1 MKAVMYRGIGQIAV
15 EEVEKPQ
22 ISADQYL
29 VKVLCSGLCGTDIKT
44 YKQGHRMFT
53 PPCVLGHEFCGQI
66 VEAGEN
72 TDKSLVGKKIV
83 CAPYIG
89 CGKCESCT
97 TGFEEL
103 CWEKIGTS
111 GAFTEYLTVDA
122 DLAKRGMMVLEDDAD
137 IRQMTLS
144 EPFACIFNSMGKS
157 QVKEGQNCLIMG
169 AGPMGLLHIEGLK
182 IRGAKKIIVTEYN
195 DQRGAVAA
203 AMGATVIN
211 PSRVE
216 STKNAI
222 EEALDGESLHQIFVC
237 VGLTSAVEEAM
248 GLAGNGTTINVFGGL
263 KTGSTIT
270 IDPNIIH
277 YSEVKLVGTFGFSST
292 NFLEAAKFLAEKKVD
307 LSHLIT
313 NVYPLA
319 EADKA
324 FEMAAHPSDDVV
336 KVLIE
341 MN

>member
-15 EEVEKPQ
+15 EEIEKPE
-22 ISADQYL
+22 INADQYL
-29 VKVLCSGLCGTDIKT
+29 VKVLCCGLCGTDIKT

-53 PPCVLGHEFCGQI
+53 PPCVLGHEFCGEI

-72 TDKSLVGKKIV
+72 MDKSLVGKKIA

-89 CGKCESCT
+89 CGHCESCA

-122 DLAKRGMMVLEDDAD
+122 DLAKRGMVVLADDAD
-137 IRQMTLS
+137 VRQMTLS

-182 IRGAKKIIVTEYN
+182 LKGAKKIIVTEYN

-211 PSRVE
+211 PAKVE
-216 STKNAI
+216 STKKAI
-222 EEALDGESLHQIFVC
+222 EEILDGESLHQIFVC
-237 VGLTSAVEEAM
+237 VGIPAVVEEAM
-248 GLAGNGTTINVFGGL
+248 GLAYGGTTINVFGGL
-263 KTGSTIT
+263 KTGATIT

-277 YSEVKLVGTFGFSST
+277 YSEVKLVGTFGFSDDNYMTS
-292 NFLEAAKFLAEKKVD
+292 AKMLASGQVD
-307 LSHLIT
+307 MSQMIT
-313 NVYPLA
+313 HVFPLA
-319 EADKA
+319 DADKA
-324 FEMAAHPSDDVV
+324 FELGAHPTDDVV
-336 KVLIE
+336 KILIE
-341 MN
+341 MK

>member
-15 EEVEKPQ
+15 EEIEKPE
-22 ISADQYL
+22 INADQYL

-53 PPCVLGHEFCGQI
+53 PPCVLGHEFCAEI

-72 TDKSLVGKKIV
+72 MDKSLIGKKIV

-89 CGKCESCT
+89 CGKCESCQ

-122 DLAKRGMMVLEDDAD
+122 ELAKRGMMVLADDAD
-137 IRQMTLS
+137 VRQMTLS

-182 IRGAKKIIVTEYN
+182 LKGAGKIIVTEYN

-211 PSRVE
+211 PSKVE
-216 STKNAI
+216 STKKAI
-222 EEALDGESLHQIFVC
+222 EEILDGESLHQIFVC
-237 VGLTSAVEEAM
+237 VGIPAVVEEAM
-248 GLAGNGTTINVFGGL
+248 GLANGGTTINVFGGL
-263 KTGSTIT
+263 KAGATIT

-277 YSEVKLVGTFGFSST
+277 YSEVKLVGTFGFSSQ
-292 NFLEAAKFLAEKKVD
+292 NFLEAAQALAEGKVD

-336 KVLIE
+336 KVLID
-341 MN
+341 MQ

>member
-22 ISADQYL
+22 INADQYL
-29 VKVLCSGLCGTDIKT
+29 VKVLCSGLCGTDVKT

-53 PPCVLGHEFCGQI
+53 PPCVLGHEFCGRI

-72 TDKSLVGKKIV
+72 MDQSLIGKKIV

-97 TGFEEL
+97 TGYEEL
-103 CWEKIGTS
+103 CWEKVGTD

-122 DLAKRGMMVLEDDAD
+122 DLSERGMMVLEDDAD
-137 IRQMTLS
+137 VHQMTLS

-157 QVKEGQNCLIMG
+157 QVKAGQNCLVMG

-182 IRGAKKIIVTEYN
+182 IKGASKIIVTEYN

-211 PSRVE
+211 PSKVE
-216 STKNAI
+216 STKAAI
-222 EEALDGESLHQIFVC
+222 EEILGGEKLHQIFVC
-237 VGLTSAVEEAM
+237 VGIPAVVEEAM
-248 GLAGNGTTINVFGGL
+248 GLANEGTTINVFGGL

-277 YSEVKLVGTFGFSST
+277 YSEVKMVGTFGFSSQ
-292 NFLEAAKFLAEKKVD
+292 NFLEAAKLLAEKKVD

-341 MN
+341 ME